1 MLDVMATDGTAE
13 SEGEGAA
20 RPPEFRDFF
29 ETEYERLGR
38 ALFLVTGNASEAED
52 LAQEAFVRVYE
63 RWDRIRVMESP
74 TGYLFRTAM
83 NLHRS
88 RLRRL
93 ASWARRRLDERPE
106 AGGQD
111 PGEAV
116 ATRQEI
122 AAALAAL
129 PAGQRAALVLVE
141 WLGMT
146 DEEAGRALGIAPV
159 SVRVRISRARAFLR
173 TNLGGDHA

>member
-1 MLDVMATDGTAE
+1 MVDVMTADGAPEAE
-13 SEGEGAA
+13 RGQAA

-29 ETEYERLGR
+29 EAEYERLGR
-38 ALFLVTGNASEAED
+38 ALFLVTGSPSEAED

-63 RWDRIRVMESP
+63 RWDRIRTMDSP

-88 RLRRL
+88 RLRRM
-93 ASWARRRLDERPE
+93 AAWARRRVDEPLDAR
-106 AGGQD
+106 ARD
-111 PGEAV
+111 PGDV
-116 ATRQEI
+116 VGTREEI

-129 PAGQRAALVLVE
+129 PSGQRTALVLVE
-141 WLGMT
+141 WVGMS
-146 DEEAGRALGIAPV
+146 DEEAGAALGIAAV

-173 TNLGGDHA
+173 SRLGGDDG